1 MQQRV
6 PACVDMLC
14 ILHHQKG
21 HSTQA
26 MCRNQCAGWC
36 VLHAQINT
44 VFSCLLWFHT
54 KDSARRMYLLNTVLL
69 GKEWCC
75 REEANLPMSMS
86 NPVQQHAYTHLAYSH
101 ECWRGCKH
109 GSKTQEKKRRCW
121 ERFPRDCHIYWT
133 VSLLN
138 YHVYERGMSASR
150 YRCWNSRCS
159 HIGWLATFNG
169 QLYTWV
175 FTVQT
180 VVEKWMHCGYTL
192 WCWSDLLEVN
202 ERTHSDRGCW

>member
-1 MQQRV
+1 MHV
-6 PACVDMLC
+6 GCTSWILC
-14 ILHHQKG
+14 YWE
-21 HSTQA
+21 
-26 MCRNQCAGWC
+26 RNGVAERKP
-36 VLHAQINT
+36 I
-44 VFSCLLWFHT
+44 SPCLWAIQFNNMHIPIWHT
-54 KDSARRMYLLNTVLL
+54 HMNVGEDA
-69 GKEWCC
+69 
-75 REEANLPMSMS
+75 SM
-86 NPVQQHAYTHLAYSH
+86 ALKL
-101 ECWRGCKH
+101 RK
-109 GSKTQEKKRRCW
+109 KKRRCW